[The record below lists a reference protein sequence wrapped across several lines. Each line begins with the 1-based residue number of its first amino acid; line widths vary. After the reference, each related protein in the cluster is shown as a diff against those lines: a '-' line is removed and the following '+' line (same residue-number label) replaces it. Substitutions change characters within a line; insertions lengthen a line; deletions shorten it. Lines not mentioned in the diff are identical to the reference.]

1 MERPESLAA
10 RLRRRARPLQA
21 AARLGFQI
29 ESNWSDPMVFVVYA
43 LAKPLATSLILLVMY
58 KVIVGG
64 GTSDPRFVALYVG
77 NALYS
82 YVLLLLVGLSWAIF
96 EDRESYR
103 MLKYVAMAP
112 MGLVAYLL
120 GRSWAKFVL
129 ATLSAGVVLGFG
141 VVVLGMRLASDPAAL
156 ARFGAITLVG
166 AAGVA
171 AVGLVLAGCAMIFA
185 RQSMTMN
192 EGTSAILY
200 LLCGVVFPP
209 DLLPRVLHPVALALP
224 VTWWLEASR
233 RVLGARGFSP
243 LLAQWPD
250 ASLAA
255 IFLGVTALWV
265 AFALLAFS
273 RFERRARALG
283 LLDVTTAW

>member
-1 MERPESLAA
+1 MTPGMKEWLRPV
-10 RLRRRARPLQA
+10 RA

-29 ESNWSDPMVFVVYA
+29 ESNWSDPIVFVVYA
-43 LAKPLATSLILLVMY
+43 FAKPLATSLILLVMFQ
-58 KVIVGG
+58 VVVGA

-141 VVVLGMRLASDPAAL
+141 VAVLGMRFAATPASLAL
-156 ARFGAITLVG
+156 FGAITLVG

-171 AVGLVLAGCAMIFA
+171 AVGLVLAGCAMVFA

-192 EGTSAILY
+192 EGTAAVLY

-209 DLLPRVLHPVALALP
+209 DLLPRLLHPVALALP

-233 RVLGARGFSP
+233 RVLGTRDFSP
-243 LLAQWPD
+243 LLAQFTD
-250 ASLAA
+250 ATLAA
-255 IFLGVTALWV
+255 VFAGVTLAWV
-265 AFALLAFS
+265 AGALFAFG
-273 RFERRARALG
+273 RFERRARSLG